1 MTVSK
6 KPLRFSW
13 TMMTSG
19 CESEREQSETPK
31 KGVAAVGD
39 AIDADAIARSSP
51 DADAP
56 RARQPRCACRAQE
69 CIAVASKCSASDPCW
84 KESRRGESTRR
95 GKRQKMCVSKS
106 NTSRFR
112 AFFFFFPF
120 FGFSYFVTS

>member
-1 MTVSK
+1 MTLSAFSSSRTEDPGGMTVSK

-51 DADAP
+51 DAGAP

-69 CIAVASKCSASDPCW
+69 CIAVASKCSASGPLLEREPKGREH
-84 KESRRGESTRR
+84 KEREKT
-95 GKRQKMCVSKS
+95 KDVC
-106 NTSRFR
+106 
-112 AFFFFFPF
+112 
-120 FGFSYFVTS
+120 